1 MAKWVKAARKG
12 LPAYLC
18 RQTSC
23 MYGRREKTKFR
34 LGRHRLQ
41 CSLALR
47 ETNATS
53 ASRDVTYKCCNAG
66 VPETVA
72 HVLFTCPAH
81 DELRESF
88 MERVDDL
95 DVGFSALD
103 DDKKLEQGTDLIAPP
118 RTKDSGQFW
127 SIHESHTNR
136 RLSQSRAALLHALPA
151 PPPGP
156 GGRGRGGTSGCGGA
170 AAAAVAGRPAVHG
183 CGPPALAAAPRSLSP
198 PRSRRATASTR
209 PTSARCEPRDARRHL
224 QVLLCWCARDC
235 GSRLVYVSCA

>member
-1 MAKWVKAARKG
+1 
-12 LPAYLC
+12 
-18 RQTSC
+18 

-103 DDKKLEQGTDLIAPP
+103 DDKKLKFLMADDTPVKFDNVFY
-118 RTKDSGQFW
+118 RY
-127 SIHESHTNR
+127 
-136 RLSQSRAALLHALPA
+136 LS
-151 PPPGP
+151 
-156 GGRGRGGTSGCGGA
+156 
-170 AAAAVAGRPAVHG
+170 
-183 CGPPALAAAPRSLSP
+183 SLSASRERWLGIP
-198 PRSRRATASTR
+198 TAQGVGPR
-209 PTSARCEPRDARRHL
+209 P
-224 QVLLCWCARDC
+224 
-235 GSRLVYVSCA
+235 